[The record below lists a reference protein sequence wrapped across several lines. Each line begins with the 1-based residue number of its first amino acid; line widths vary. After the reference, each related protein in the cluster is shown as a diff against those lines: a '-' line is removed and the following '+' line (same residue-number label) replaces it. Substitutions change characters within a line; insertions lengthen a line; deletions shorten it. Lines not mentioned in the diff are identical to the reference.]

1 MDARI
6 AIGGLIVII
15 VILGVVAGYYATKSE
30 EGPSLASISLSSA
43 SGDVGD
49 TITISG
55 TKFESG
61 ATVSIKY
68 DGTTAK
74 TVTAGTD
81 GDFQTSLTIPQSA
94 FGVHSITTDPVSSTR
109 LFEVEKLKIALCISG
124 SLNDSG
130 WNAAMY
136 YAAREVEEN
145 LGLEVSIAE
154 GLGVIDIDAALIDY
168 AEKGNKII
176 IAHSFPFRDSVERVA
191 PDYPNTWFLPTTVF
205 DPIWAN
211 EASFLFPGHEA
222 AYLAGI
228 IAGSISET
236 GNIGVISG
244 FRIPTSAAIY
254 NNFKLGAQLV
264 NPDINVLESYPGI
277 WDDMTKGRETAL
289 AMIDTGNVDVILS
302 RGDGLTLGVIQ
313 ACALRDIYMIGD
325 IIDQNLLA
333 PNNIVTSCVW
343 DLKVP
348 LTKVVE
354 MYRDGTLENIAY
366 SWGLKYDCV
375 YLAPFHGLDNIVPQS
390 AKDLVNEIIEN
401 VKAGTFTIPYIT
413 T

>member
-1 MDARI
+1 MDVKV
-6 AIGGLIVII
+6 AISGLIIII
-15 VILGVVAGYYATKSE
+15 VIVAGIGYYATRPAE
-30 EGPSLASISLSSA
+30 PSLASISSSPT
-43 SGDVGD
+43 SGNVAD
-49 TITISG
+49 TITIAG
-55 TKFESG
+55 TGFE
-61 ATVSIKY
+61 ANVTVSIKY
-68 DGTTAK
+68 DGTTVK
-74 TVTAGTD
+74 TATADVD
-81 GDFQTSLTIPQSA
+81 GDFQVSLSVPESA
-94 FGVHSITTDPVSSTR
+94 FGVHSITTDPASSTE
-109 LFEVEKLKIALCISG
+109 LFEVEKLKIAICLSG

-136 YAAREVEEN
+136 YAVREIEAD

-168 AEKGNKII
+168 AGKGNKII

-205 DPIWAN
+205 NPICAN

-289 AMIDTGNVDVILS
+289 AMIDTVGVDVILS

-325 IIDQNLLA
+325 IIDQNQLA

-343 DLKVP
+343 DLEVP
-348 LTKVVE
+348 LTNIVE
-354 MYRDGTLENIAY
+354 MYRDGTLENKAY
-366 SWGLKYDCV
+366 SWGLKDDGV
-375 YLAPFHGLDNIVPQS
+375 YLASFHELEDIIPQS

-401 VKAGTFTIPYIT
+401 IKAGTFEIPYIT